1 MTITTTKMVFKV
13 LLIGA
18 GEINFGSTEG
28 PWNHTARLETL
39 LGSNLRIIGIID
51 PDIERAQ
58 KAIDDKLLQPTEVQ
72 MAWKDTKTFKNIREA
87 SKQTDSVEIALI
99 IVGCP
104 PHFRGT
110 LEKGK
115 NTDVEALQFFPHAKA
130 ILVEKPVA
138 AVDPQS
144 YNLRETSNQYA
155 EFDGVCSIG
164 YMLRYLKTVKK
175 IKDTLR
181 ANNLTPTIINGRYF
195 MAYEYARKLSWW
207 NSSVSCGPVVEQ
219 ATHFV
224 DLIRYF
230 ADSPV
235 LFDTVQ
241 ANIVEHDERA
251 GQLSKKGFD
260 EELIDRNDR
269 VPRIT
274 MASWKHATGTIGSIC
289 HGISLHGTRYDTQ
302 LEVLADGWLFRLSG
316 AYTDSPRLDIFK
328 PGTPEHETFS
338 EVDDPFLTEIKT
350 VVDASEPSAGA
361 QPLSTFDDALQTYK
375 LTWAIRRAGEK
386 SSAKRRK
393 VWD

>member
-1 MTITTTKMVFKV
+1 MFNV
-13 LLIGA
+13 LLVGA

-28 PWNHTARLETL
+28 PWNHTARLEAL
-39 LGSNLRIIGIID
+39 LGSNLRIVGLID
-51 PDIERAQ
+51 PDTERAQ
-58 KAIDDKLLQPTEVQ
+58 KAINDKVRQSIEAQT
-72 MAWKDTKTFKNIREA
+72 AWKDTLAFKDVREA
-87 SKQTDSVEIALI
+87 KEQLGSSVIALVVI
-99 IVGCP
+99 GCP

-115 NTDVEALQFFPHAKA
+115 NTDVEVLQFFSHAQA

-138 AVDPQS
+138 AVDPHS
-144 YNLRETSNQYA
+144 HSLALISKEYEKF
-155 EFDGVCSIG
+155 EGVCSIG
-164 YMLRYLKTVKK
+164 YMLRYLKAVKK
-175 IKDTLR
+175 IKDTLH
-181 ANNLTPTIINGRYF
+181 AKNLTPTLINGRYF

-241 ANIVEHDERA
+241 AHIVEHDEQA
-251 GQLSKKGFD
+251 GHLSKKGFD
-260 EELIDRNDR
+260 EELIDVNDR

-316 AYTDSPRLDIFK
+316 AYTDTPRLDIIK
-328 PGTPEHETFS
+328 PGTAEIETFS
-338 EVDDPFLTEIKT
+338 EVDDPFLTEIST
-350 VVDASEPSAGA
+350 VVDASQHLAGHK
-361 QPLSTFDDALQTYK
+361 PLSTFDDALQTYE
-375 LTWAIRRAGEK
+375 LTWAIRRAGER
-386 SSAKRRK
+386 SSAKRRESK
-393 VWD
+393 T